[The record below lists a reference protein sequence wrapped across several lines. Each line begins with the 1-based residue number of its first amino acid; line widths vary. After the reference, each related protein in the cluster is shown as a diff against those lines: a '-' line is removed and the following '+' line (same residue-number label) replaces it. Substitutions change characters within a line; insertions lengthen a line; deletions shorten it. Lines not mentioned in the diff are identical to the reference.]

1 MRDRGL
7 LEAFLMLLCALA
19 AVVALVAGCSNDLP
33 AASRLERTRVL
44 GARVRVAAD
53 PGRADAEPGESAA
66 IEWLVAGPRTPP
78 SLAWVFAQCTGVGG
92 ACADAPAPVASG
104 MGFPV
109 LAPFTAPAVPSATGG
124 PLMIGA
130 VCDGGAAAI
139 DPAACTGAVASA
151 NVARFAIPIAP
162 AGETPNR
169 HPALANDLVELDD
182 AAWTTEPIGDAGA
195 PCDATAGL
203 PVVVAGSA
211 ERHVRLV
218 TDGDD
223 RESYLPPGAPAGSA
237 PVLETL
243 QLSNFATAGKLAGS
257 YQAIAATD
265 TRPDADF
272 VAKWTPPAP
281 ADVPAGGLTVN
292 FHLVVRDGR
301 GGLDWLHRAVCV
313 VSP

>member
-109 LAPFTAPAVPSATGG
+109 SWCRAKRSSTSRVATQCSSTCEGNS
-124 PLMIGA
+124 
-130 VCDGGAAAI
+130 
-139 DPAACTGAVASA
+139 TKS
-151 NVARFAIPIAP
+151 R
-162 AGETPNR
+162 
-169 HPALANDLVELDD
+169 
-182 AAWTTEPIGDAGA
+182 
-195 PCDATAGL
+195 AT
-203 PVVVAGSA
+203 S
-211 ERHVRLV
+211 
-218 TDGDD
+218 
-223 RESYLPPGAPAGSA
+223 
-237 PVLETL
+237 
-243 QLSNFATAGKLAGS
+243 
-257 YQAIAATD
+257 
-265 TRPDADF
+265 
-272 VAKWTPPAP
+272 
-281 ADVPAGGLTVN
+281 VPASEG
-292 FHLVVRDGR
+292 
-301 GGLDWLHRAVCV
+301 
-313 VSP
+313 